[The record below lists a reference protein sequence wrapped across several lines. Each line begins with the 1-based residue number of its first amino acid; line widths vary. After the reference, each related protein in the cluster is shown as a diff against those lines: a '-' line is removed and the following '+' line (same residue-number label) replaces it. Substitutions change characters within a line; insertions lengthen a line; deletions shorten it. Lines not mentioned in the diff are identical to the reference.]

1 MDVDKK
7 SGENRSWFQII
18 RHGALELALKEIF
31 AIYLEQ
37 HRLCFI
43 FHVEKLSVMFS

>member
-1 MDVDKK
+1 MCDKK

-18 RHGALELALKEIF
+18 CHGALELALKEIF

-37 HRLCFI
+37 HRLCCI
-43 FHVEKLSVMFS
+43 FHVEQLSVMFS

>member
-1 MDVDKK
+1 MRDQN
-7 SGENRSWFQII
+7 SGENRSWFQVI
-18 RHGALELALKEIF
+18 RHGALELALKEMF

-43 FHVEKLSVMFS
+43 VHVEQLSVMFS

>member
-1 MDVDKK
+1 MCDRK

-18 RHGALELALKEIF
+18 RHGMLELALKEVF

-37 HRLCFI
+37 YRLCFM
-43 FHVEKLSVMFS
+43 FDVEKLSVMFS

>member
-1 MDVDKK
+1 MCDKK

-31 AIYLEQ
+31 AL
-37 HRLCFI
+37 LFGATS
-43 FHVEKLSVMFS
+43 SVDSYFM

>member
-1 MDVDKK
+1 MCDRK
-7 SGENRSWFQII
+7 SGENRSWFLII
-18 RHGALELALKEIF
+18 RHGTLELALKAVF

-43 FHVEKLSVMFS
+43 LDVEKLSVMFS